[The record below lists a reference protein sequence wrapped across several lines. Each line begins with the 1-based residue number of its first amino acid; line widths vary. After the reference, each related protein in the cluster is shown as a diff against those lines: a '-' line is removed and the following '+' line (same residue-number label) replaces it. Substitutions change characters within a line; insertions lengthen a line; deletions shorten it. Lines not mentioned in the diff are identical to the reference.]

1 MIRYAALLLLLLPL
15 NSFAQNWK
23 TFDQADI
30 LFTARYPANWVN
42 KIKEGKR
49 VFFTSPS
56 EGKDDVFAENINV
69 SVSTDPSFGT
79 SLQIKELIQEV
90 IDNVKGSFDDFAEE
104 SGTELKW
111 NGIDAYEITYT
122 GNSKGADPTA
132 VRITQRLCFY
142 KKRLYLVTYTALKNG
157 DNFTA
162 TAKQIIDSIRFKP

>member
-1 MIRYAALLLLLLPL
+1 MIRYIAILLLLLPL
-15 NSFAQNWK
+15 NVFAQSWK
-23 TFDQADI
+23 VFDQADI
-30 LFTARYPANWVN
+30 LFTAKYPANWIN

-56 EGKDDVFAENINV
+56 ESTDDAFAENINV

-79 SLQIKELIQEV
+79 SLKIKDVIQEV
-90 IDNVKGSFDDFAEE
+90 INNVKTTFDDFEEE
-104 SGTELKW
+104 SRTELKW

-142 KKRLYLVTYTALKNG
+142 KTRLYLVTYTALKGG
-157 DNFTA
+157 DNFAA
-162 TAKQIIDSIRFKP
+162 TAKQIINSIKFK